1 MELSAAL
8 RSCAPKRAMQSGIRK
23 LDACCMPPT
32 GQLVDDAA
40 TRPLRLLVVD
50 DDEGIRTLLEVSIGL
65 DPRFELVGTASN
77 GADAM
82 RAVVDRGTSDVP
94 VDLVLLDVTLPDVDG
109 IDLVARVRAASSNA
123 RVALF
128 TGWTDGETHA
138 RAKAAGADAVF
149 AKDGDPVR
157 LLDGLADLCR

>member
-1 MELSAAL
+1 MQLSAAL
-8 RSCAPKRAMQSGIRK
+8 LKWLPERAMQVRARK
-23 LDACCMPPT
+23 LDACSMPPA
-32 GQLVDDAA
+32 GELVDDAA

-77 GADAM
+77 GADAI
-82 RAVVDRGTSDVP
+82 RAFDRSPGDVAF
-94 VDLVLLDVTLPDVDG
+94 DLVLLDVTLPDVDG
-109 IDLVARVRAASSNA
+109 IDLVARVRAAASNA

-128 TGWTDGETHA
+128 TGWTDRETHD
-138 RAKAAGADAVF
+138 RAKAAGADAIF

-157 LLDGLADLCR
+157 LLDGLAKLCR